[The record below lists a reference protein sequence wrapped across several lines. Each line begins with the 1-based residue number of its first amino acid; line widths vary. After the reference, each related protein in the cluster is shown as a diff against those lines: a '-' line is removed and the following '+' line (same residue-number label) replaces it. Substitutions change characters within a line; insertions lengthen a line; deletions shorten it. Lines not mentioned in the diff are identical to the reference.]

1 MSVSIQSVWESFN
14 TPLEKFVRRRLPD
27 EQAAEDILQ
36 ELYLKL
42 YQHVGEV
49 RHDDRLRA
57 WVYQVARNTIADY
70 YREQKPV
77 VRICDEIAIPSFDS
91 YDHFTLELAT
101 SVRRIIERLP
111 ETYGQALL
119 LTDYEGLSQRELA
132 ERMGISLSGAK
143 SRVQRGRR
151 LLQETLAQRCHF
163 EFDRR
168 GRIVDYHPRW
178 ACRSLGC
185 KSAG

>member
-1 MSVSIQSVWESFN
+1 MNISMESVWETFN

-27 EQAAEDILQ
+27 RQTADDVLQ
-36 ELYLKL
+36 EVYLKIHGHL
-42 YQHVGEV
+42 DAV
-49 RHDDRLRA
+49 RDDDRLSA

-77 VRICDEIAIPSFDS
+77 VRICDEIAIPSLDS

-101 SVRRIIERLP
+101 SVRHIIERLP
-111 ETYGQALL
+111 EEYGQALL
-119 LTDYEGLSQRELA
+119 LTDYEGMSQRELA

-163 EFDRR
+163 EFDRM
-168 GRIVDYHPRW
+168 GCIVDYHPRW

-185 KSAG
+185 KNAG